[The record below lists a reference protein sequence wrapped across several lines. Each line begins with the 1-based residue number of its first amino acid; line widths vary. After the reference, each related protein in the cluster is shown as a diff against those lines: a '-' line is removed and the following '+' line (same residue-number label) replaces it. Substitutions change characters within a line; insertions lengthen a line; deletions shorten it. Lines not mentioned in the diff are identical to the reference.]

1 MRSFFCSFYLI
12 ELDVEKHEIGKK
24 IVTRSLKNE
33 FEAED
38 ITNHYKH
45 SDKSIKDFFTRKSK
59 DDVQIDLKIADDI
72 KVNSSSFQTN
82 AFIP

>member
-1 MRSFFCSFYLI
+1 MFSSFYLI
-12 ELDVEKHEIGKK
+12 ELDVQKNEIGKK

-45 SDKSIKDFFTRKSK
+45 SDKSIKDFFTRKPK

-72 KVNSSSFQTN
+72 KVKSSSFQTDT
-82 AFIP
+82 FIP